1 MQIVFLSFT
10 MKVRLPVPVKNPRK
24 STYIICNKLATEIKW
39 TRNKLWKRRIDTTGI
54 LSAYLAQQRAIF
66 SNVLF
71 FVKFPFGILFGFK
84 IGWYVNNTFG
94 LLRWALI
101 CTSVLMLYKS
111 RNTSRLDAIK
121 SYRCFLA
128 ICWNAKTVKTSTCAS
143 TESSVKTHTHAH
155 THGFLGDKALN
166 HCGRVK
172 VKLCTHEKEKG
183 RTYT

>member
-1 MQIVFLSFT
+1 

-94 LLRWALI
+94 LLRWVLI

-166 HCGRVK
+166 HCRRVK